1 MNLSIGDNQLVAV
14 VGESG
19 CGKSTL
25 ALSIIGLL
33 SRPPAIVESGAIE
46 YKDVDLLAINKTK
59 LREYRGT
66 EIAMIFQEPLTSL
79 NPVYR
84 VGDQIAE
91 AIMIRD
97 LRKAKHLA
105 DVPESDFMQ
114 KTYKVDTPKISRL
127 PRFRRRIPEELK
139 KEIIDYLKLVRI
151 GDPEQVMERY
161 PFELSGGMRQRI
173 MIAMALSQ
181 KPALLVADEPTTA
194 LDVTTQAQVLKLM
207 KELMTEVNTSILLI
221 THDLAVASQV
231 ADRVIVMYAGDVVE
245 DANVY
250 DLFSDPLHPYT
261 KGLLSC
267 IPSGSKDETTL
278 KPIPGSVP
286 NLKKLPVGC
295 KFAPRCPY
303 VMEICKR
310 KTAKAARGKTQS
322 QSIVFSLW
330 PMNLWKARMTF
341 SLLAILR
348 NISRFVVVSIR
359 FHVRVRNSLEP
370 WMGSRYLYPG
380 GRLLLSLVSQDA
392 GKRLS
397 LELSLLLTPPTSG
410 QIIFNGIDIMQEQG
424 KFQEIIPG
432 HPNGLPG
439 SRFFS
444 RSSS

>member
-1 MNLSIGDNQLVAV
+1 MELIDVQDLTIVYKTDSGNLRALDHVNLSIGDNQLVAV

-33 SRPPAIVESGAIE
+33 SRPPASGESGAIE
-46 YKDVDLLAINKTK
+46 YKDADLLSINKTK

-97 LRKAKHLA
+97 LRKAKHIA
-105 DVPESDFMQ
+105 DLPESDFMQ
-114 KTYKVDTPKISRL
+114 KAYKVDTPKVSRL
-127 PRFRRRIPEELK
+127 PRFRRRIPQEMK
-139 KEIIDYLKLVRI
+139 KQIIDYLKLVRI

-267 IPSGSKDETTL
+267 IPSGSKDDFTL

-286 NLKKLPVGC
+286 NLKRLPIGC

-310 KTAKAARGKTQS
+310 KPPKLLDAK
-322 QSIVFSLW
+322 L
-330 PMNLWKARMTF
+330 NHKASCF
-341 SLLAILR
+341 
-348 NISRFVVVSIR
+348 
-359 FHVRVRNSLEP
+359 
-370 WMGSRYLYPG
+370 LY
-380 GRLLLSLVSQDA
+380 
-392 GKRLS
+392 
-397 LELSLLLTPPTSG
+397 G
-410 QIIFNGIDIMQEQG
+410 Q
-424 KFQEIIPG
+424 
-432 HPNGLPG
+432 
-439 SRFFS
+439 
-444 RSSS
+444 